1 VFGNANENGIRSHYN
16 QFLVMQMQMETAQEL
31 NLDDEKL
38 DLAICRLN
46 FATRS
51 LIWWQQM
58 KLEVQLPS
66 NCCYNEI
73 VH

>member
-1 VFGNANENGIRSHYN
+1 
-16 QFLVMQMQMETAQEL
+16 METAQEL

-66 NCCYNEI
+66 NCWNREVYTIKCYI
-73 VH
+73 VPMAHLITVPLNN